1 MYYVHLGIFF
11 YYVNKKTMNIEE
23 IGQANF
29 SLPHDLVPL
38 PSQGIFYKSK
48 KKAIKVGYLTASDE
62 NFLVGGNQVNGGNI
76 ILTLLRNKIY
86 EPDLRPEDL
95 LEGDIEAILIFLRNT
110 AFGPEY
116 QISLTDPITNKQ
128 FSVDLLIDEL
138 KIKQPKEKPN
148 ENGLFTTRLPKTGLV
163 VKLKPLT
170 YGEIV
175 ELDKMAEQYP
185 NGRVVPKITWRLN
198 KMVQE
203 IDGDTDRT
211 NIALTIEN
219 LPIADSKHIRNFIKD
234 NQPSLDLTKTLQAPS
249 GEKVTFDVTFGT
261 EFFRPFF

>member
-1 MYYVHLGIFF
+1 
-11 YYVNKKTMNIEE
+11 MNIEE

>member
-1 MYYVHLGIFF
+1 
-11 YYVNKKTMNIEE
+11 MNIEE
-23 IGQANF
+23 IGQSNF

-62 NFLVGGNQVNGGNI
+62 NFLASATQLNGGNI

-86 EPDLRPEDL
+86 EPDLRPEEL

-116 QISLTDPITNKQ
+116 QVTLTDPATNKQ
-128 FSVDLLIDEL
+128 FVADLLLDEL
-138 KIKQPKEKPN
+138 KIKQTNEKPD
-148 ENGLFTTRLPKTGLV
+148 ENGFLTTTLPKTGMV
-163 VKLKPLT
+163 VKVKPLT

-175 ELDKMAEQYP
+175 ELDRMSEQYP
-185 NGRVVPKITWRLN
+185 AGRVAPKVTWRLN
-198 KMVQE
+198 KMIQE
-203 IDGDTDRT
+203 INGDTDRT
-211 NIALTIEN
+211 NITLAIET
-219 LPIADSKHIRNFIKD
+219 LPIADSKHIRNFIRE

-249 GEKVTFDVTFGT
+249 GEKVTFEVTFGV

>member
-1 MYYVHLGIFF
+1 
-11 YYVNKKTMNIEE
+11 MNIEE

-48 KKAIKVGYLTASDE
+48 KKAIKVGYLTANDE
-62 NFLVGGNQVNGGNI
+62 NFLVSGNQVNGGNI

-128 FSVDLLIDEL
+128 FSADLLIDEL
-138 KIKQPKEKPN
+138 KIKQTKEKPD
-148 ENGLFTTRLPKTGLV
+148 ENGFFTTRLPKTGSV

-185 NGRVVPKITWRLN
+185 NGRVVPKVTWRLN

-203 IDGDTDRT
+203 IDGDSDRT

-234 NQPSLDLTKTLQAPS
+234 NTPSLDLSKTLQAPS

>member
-1 MYYVHLGIFF
+1 
-11 YYVNKKTMNIEE
+11 MNIEE

-138 KIKQPKEKPN
+138 KIKQPKEKPD

>member
-1 MYYVHLGIFF
+1 
-11 YYVNKKTMNIEE
+11 MNIEE

-148 ENGLFTTRLPKTGLV
+148 ENGFFTTRLPKTGLI

-198 KMVQE
+198 KIVQE
-203 IDGDTDRT
+203 IDGNTDRT